1 MMDATQLALEQR
13 SAEEQSHHSK
23 GQFLWVW
30 GALLVMTGIE
40 VWLAY
45 QNMELVR
52 MLSILMG
59 LSLIKAGLIIGYF
72 MHLKFE
78 ISAMK
83 WVTMSS
89 LVFCL
94 AMMLVFLPDAFRIL
108 HLGVGIVRNDASRRH
123 ARGISVAVGGPCL
136 QPGLRHVLQQRQ
148 GRSQRRPERHQPG
161 RPGIAVASSGLHDAG
176 SRHGNS
182 LQ

>member
-13 SAEEQSHHSK
+13 VAEKHRHHPK
-23 GQFLWVW
+23 AQFLWVW
-30 GALLVMTGIE
+30 AALLVMTGIE
-40 VWLAY
+40 VYLAY
-45 QNMELVR
+45 QNMEPIR

-83 WVTMSS
+83 WITMSS

-108 HLGVGIVRNDASRRH
+108 YLGVGTK
-123 ARGISVAVGGPCL
+123 
-136 QPGLRHVLQQRQ
+136 
-148 GRSQRRPERHQPG
+148 
-161 RPGIAVASSGLHDAG
+161 
-176 SRHGNS
+176 
-182 LQ
+182 